1 MQPNTRLL
9 PAVRHKLRLG
19 HYSRRTEAAYVGW
32 IKRFI
37 RFHGNRHPAGLGE
50 AEVLAFLTYLAVER
64 RVAPATQTQ
73 ALSALLFLYR
83 EVLGQPLGRMV
94 GLVRP
99 KRRARVPVVL
109 NQGEVERLLG
119 QLQGTM
125 HLIGTLLYGSGMRLL
140 ECLTLRVK
148 DIDLSRGEVRI
159 RRAKGGGDRVT
170 VLPAVLREPLRRHL
184 ERVKALFERDVRGGG
199 GFVAIPGALGRK
211 YPVVAREWAWQWVF
225 PARRRY
231 TAPGGERRRHHL
243 HPSAVQRAIKEA
255 ARRAGITRP
264 ATPHVLRHPLRR
276 ICWKVATISGR
287 CRSCWRMP
295 T

>member
-125 HLIGTLLYGSGMRLL
+125 HLIGTLLYGGGMRLL

-159 RRAKGGGDRVT
+159 RRAKGGGI
-170 VLPAVLREPLRRHL
+170 E
-184 ERVKALFERDVRGGG
+184 
-199 GFVAIPGALGRK
+199 
-211 YPVVAREWAWQWVF
+211 
-225 PARRRY
+225 
-231 TAPGGERRRHHL
+231 
-243 HPSAVQRAIKEA
+243 
-255 ARRAGITRP
+255 
-264 ATPHVLRHPLRR
+264 
-276 ICWKVATISGR
+276 
-287 CRSCWRMP
+287 
-295 T
+295 

>member
-19 HYSRRTEAAYVGW
+19 HYSQRTEAAYVGW

-37 RFHGNRHPAGLGE
+37 RFHGNRHPAALGE

-83 EVLGQPLGRMV
+83 EVLQRPLGRMV

-119 QLQGTM
+119 QLRGTM
-125 HLIGTLLYGSGMRLL
+125 RLIGTLLYGSGMRLL

-148 DIDLSRGEVRI
+148 DIDLTRGEVRI
-159 RRAKGGGDRVT
+159 RGAKGGGD
-170 VLPAVLREPLRRHL
+170 
-184 ERVKALFERDVRGGG
+184 G
-199 GFVAIPGALGRK
+199 
-211 YPVVAREWAWQWVF
+211 
-225 PARRRY
+225 
-231 TAPGGERRRHHL
+231 
-243 HPSAVQRAIKEA
+243 
-255 ARRAGITRP
+255 
-264 ATPHVLRHPLRR
+264 
-276 ICWKVATISGR
+276 
-287 CRSCWRMP
+287 
-295 T
+295 